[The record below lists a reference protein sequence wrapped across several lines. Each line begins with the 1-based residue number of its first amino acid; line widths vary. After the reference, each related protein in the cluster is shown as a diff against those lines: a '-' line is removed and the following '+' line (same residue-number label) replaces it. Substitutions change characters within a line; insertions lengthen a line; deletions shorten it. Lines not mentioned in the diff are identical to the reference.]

1 MANPVMKAWQQRLID
16 VAAHEDKP
24 NPLPKY
30 GADGNGGRETQDAIL
45 RFQQEHYLPA
55 TGEFDDDTRRA
66 LTPQPQGNIVMNNIL
81 GGLFDGLLGNLLNW
95 QLVQGYIRSGLTT
108 AGGWIGLDGLVGAD
122 GSKAII
128 GALLVILGVI
138 WQAVANNKKVKA
150 LDVVKAVDA
159 HPAINVIPANENLTR
174 KPIVTVDKAA

>member
-1 MANPVMKAWQQRLID
+1 
-16 VAAHEDKP
+16 
-24 NPLPKY
+24 
-30 GADGNGGRETQDAIL
+30 
-45 RFQQEHYLPA
+45 
-55 TGEFDDDTRRA
+55 
-66 LTPQPQGNIVMNNIL
+66 MNNIL